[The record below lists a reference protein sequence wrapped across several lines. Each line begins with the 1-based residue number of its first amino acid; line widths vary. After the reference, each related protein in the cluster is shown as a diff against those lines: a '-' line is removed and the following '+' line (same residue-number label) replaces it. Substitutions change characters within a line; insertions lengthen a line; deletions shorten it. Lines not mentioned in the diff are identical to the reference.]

1 MRRTRKRR
9 RRLLSTSSAR
19 LARRSLTSTSPL
31 LTRVDVVVE
40 IVDAAVEAV
49 VKDEDAAVADAVMVK
64 DVHPTGSAAKVKRVN
79 VAHQGNPGSQDLR
92 EREAD
97 AARAWTWRRTW
108 GSRRWWKAPR
118 RIQPRPGGF
127 PHPGV
132 MRNTEKVNSPILPM
146 SPCSP
151 LFVAQNIVNLSVVL
165 LFMSLFLFQ

>member
-64 DVHPTGSAAKVKRVN
+64 DS
-79 VAHQGNPGSQDLR
+79 
-92 EREAD
+92 
-97 AARAWTWRRTW
+97 
-108 GSRRWWKAPR
+108 SRRPFGGVR
-118 RIQPRPGGF
+118 PGLGFPRPPISFTNALLAKRKLRGG
-127 PHPGV
+127 
-132 MRNTEKVNSPILPM
+132 
-146 SPCSP
+146 
-151 LFVAQNIVNLSVVL
+151 
-165 LFMSLFLFQ
+165 

>member
-49 VKDEDAAVADAVMVK
+49 VKDEDAAVADAVMGK

-79 VAHQGNPGSQDLR
+79 VAHQGNPGSQGLR
-92 EREAD
+92 ERKASSSQGEVEVKEAEVAAVEREGD
-97 AARAWTWRRTW
+97 AARDVDAAKDV
-108 GSRRWWKAPR
+108 GLEEVVESPAG
-118 RIQPRPGGF
+118 IQPRPGGF

-132 MRNTEKVNSPILPM
+132 MRNTEKS
-146 SPCSP
+146 
-151 LFVAQNIVNLSVVL
+151 A
-165 LFMSLFLFQ
+165 